1 MTLLMLGCSGQQTSS
16 NPPVVPTPEPT
27 PDRAAIETELSRI
40 ENDWPRVIKER
51 DGAAVRRMEAD
62 DVTIIYP
69 DGSVGRKEDDVK
81 DIEAGSLTADSWEIT
96 ALKVNVV
103 NANLAT
109 VSLINTVKNGKVKSP
124 DGRTA
129 DISGKY
135 QSLDTFVRRNGQWQY
150 LAMASVKLQPAVA
163 TASPTPKASPS
174 APLSP
179 AMKPSPVPKS
189 TPQAKPSPERPL
201 ATPAR
206 SRTP

>member
-1 MTLLMLGCSGQQTSS
+1 MRKLTTTILSMVIAALVALALGCSDQQTT
-16 NPPVVPTPEPT
+16 NNMAVAPTPEPT

-135 QSLDTFVRRNGQWQY
+135 QSLDTFVRRNGQGQY
-150 LAMASVKLQPAVA
+150 LAMASVK
-163 TASPTPKASPS
+163 
-174 APLSP
+174 
-179 AMKPSPVPKS
+179 
-189 TPQAKPSPERPL
+189 R
-201 ATPAR
+201 
-206 SRTP
+206 